1 MRRKL
6 TITVDEEV
14 YAGLHRVIGRRRI
27 SGFVESLVKPHVV
40 REDLALAYRQMAQD
54 EDREAEALAWVE
66 AVVEDVADEPR

>member
-6 TITVDEEV
+6 TITVDEQV
-14 YAGLHRVIGRRRI
+14 YVGLHRVIGRRRI
-27 SGFVESLVKPHVV
+27 SGFIESLVKPHVV
-40 REDLALAYRQMAQD
+40 REDLAQAYRQMAQD

>member
-6 TITVDEEV
+6 TITVDEQV

-27 SGFVESLVKPHVV
+27 SGFIESLVKPHVV
-40 REDLALAYRQMAQD
+40 REDLAQAYRQMAQD

>member
-6 TITVDEEV
+6 TITVDEQV

-27 SGFVESLVKPHVV
+27 SGFIESLVKPHVV
-40 REDLALAYRQMAQD
+40 REDLAQAYRQMALD

-66 AVVEDVADEPR
+66 AAVEDVADEPR

>member
-40 REDLALAYRQMAQD
+40 REDLAQAYRQMAQD